1 MRYLKTYQRF
11 EAVQAQPT
19 DKEVEDFFQELS
31 LIADEEGIP
40 ADKIPAAQDLAEE
53 IIESPESPKKVNEE
67 IIGVGLG
74 VLMIAGVVGLLG
86 CAIKGVVSQEFK
98 NYAKRRAEDQ
108 ITLLEKEPGFVGDR
122 KKLIKAAY
130 KKLKADPE
138 FKKKYQEEQAKYAGG
153 PGGAGGMVGG

>member
-1 MRYLKTYQRF
+1 MRYLKTYQKF
-11 EAVQAQPT
+11 EAVQAKPT
-19 DKEVEDFFQELS
+19 DEEVEAFFLELS
-31 LIADEEGIP
+31 RIANEEGIP

-53 IIESPESPKKVNEE
+53 IIESPKQVNEE

-108 ITLLEKEPGFVGDR
+108 ITLLEKSPEFKGDR
-122 KKLIKAAY
+122 KELIKAAY

-138 FKKKYQEEQAKYAGG
+138 FKKKYEEEQAKYSGK
-153 PGGAGGMVGG
+153 GGASRQVGG